1 MDNKQLLR
9 LSKSIATMKGSEK
22 YFEFASNYL
31 MNDTQH
37 GVRTTQKF
45 FNMLRN
51 SKGRTRH
58 TDVKN
63 AFGVRGKNSA
73 DINAWIDYI
82 INRPELKMLPIKE
95 LNYVM
100 ANAAKY
106 AKIRSTTK

>member
-1 MDNKQLLR
+1 MDNKRLLK

-45 FNMLRN
+45 FNMLLN
-51 SKGRTRH
+51 SQTRANYS
-58 TDVKN
+58 TVKS
-63 AFGVRGKNSA
+63 AFGVSGKNSA
-73 DINAWIDYI
+73 DIKTWIGYI
-82 INRPELKMLPIKE
+82 INRPDLKSLSIKE

-100 ANAAKY
+100 ANASRY
-106 AKIRSTTK
+106 AKVNSTK